1 MSATTSEGR
10 VNITRWIIVTGLIT
24 LAITIIRLVGEL
36 QHWNSALFNTSA
48 GGGGALVGIVWL
60 VPILGIVF
68 ALKLNA
74 AGLAPKKIWPV
85 FLFVLIA
92 LVINFVMFG
101 VASALKMEPGRPAF
115 QLIASLGGII
125 SIVIMRKPW
134 PALFKTLLAYG
145 YAARI
150 PVAIIML
157 FAIKGNWGTHYD
169 VPPTADFPAMNWL
182 AKWFWIGAI
191 PQLVDWIAF
200 TVIVGSL
207 FGAIALAL
215 TKLIHRTRQEED
227 QKAAAVS

>member
-10 VNITRWIIVTGLIT
+10 VNITRWIIVAGLIT
-24 LAITIIRLVGEL
+24 LAITIIRLLGEL

-74 AGLAPKKIWPV
+74 AGLGPKKIWPV

-92 LVINFVMFG
+92 LAVNIVMFV
-101 VASALKMEPGRPAF
+101 VASALKLEPGRPAF
-115 QLIASLGGII
+115 QLIAALGGII
-125 SIVIMRKPW
+125 SIVILRKPW

-150 PVAIIML
+150 PVAILML
-157 FAIKGNWGTHYD
+157 VAIKGNWGTHYD
-169 VPPTADFPAMNWL
+169 VPPDANFPAMHWL

-200 TVIVGSL
+200 TMIVGSL
-207 FGAIALAL
+207 FGAITVAVTTLV
-215 TKLIHRTRQEED
+215 HRGRQRKD
-227 QKAAAVS
+227 QQAPAVS